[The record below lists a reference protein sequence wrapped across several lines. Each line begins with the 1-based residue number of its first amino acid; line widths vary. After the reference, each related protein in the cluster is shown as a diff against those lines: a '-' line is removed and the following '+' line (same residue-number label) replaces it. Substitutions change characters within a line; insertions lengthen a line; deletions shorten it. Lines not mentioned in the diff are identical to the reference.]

1 MMNTADFIQHGCKA
15 NPWVQLPGFHP
26 SMVVFDWLH
35 VVDLALI
42 PDSAASCLI
51 ELTEVPLEQG
61 GISSGSDQNERL
73 RAAYVDFIAECRKHK
88 ISRLRARLG
97 FICSNHQ
104 TQLNDSGSRA
114 KVFSLSLS

>member
-1 MMNTADFIQHGCKA
+1 MMNTAEFIQYGCKA
-15 NPWVQLPGFHP
+15 NPWIQLPGFHP

-61 GISSGSDQNERL
+61 GIFAGSDQNERL
-73 RAAYVDFIAECRKHK
+73 RAAYVDFIAECRNHK
-88 ISRLRARLG
+88 ISCLHAR
-97 FICSNHQ
+97 
-104 TQLNDSGSRA
+104 
-114 KVFSLSLS
+114 